1 MFLFSFIVTVWQ
13 FKGDQSVIV
22 MKLFNVLVIII
33 CYIVIDLIYWRDIK
47 KTAVVFG
54 VTLLIL
60 LFLAYHTV
68 LSVISFFAL
77 SLLTV
82 SLLYRIGMTVI
93 GAVQKTGTESPYKYV
108 KVRFIFNCKI

>member
-1 MFLFSFIVTVWQ
+1 
-13 FKGDQSVIV
+13 
-22 MKLFNVLVIII
+22 MKLIREVTLQAYYMCQI
-33 CYIVIDLIYWRDIK
+33 CKHSDLDFEFSLVIDLIYWRDIK

-54 VTLLIL
+54 IKLLIL
-60 LFLAYHTV
+60 LFLAYHSV

-93 GAVQKTGTESPYKYV
+93 GAVQKTGTGSPYKYV
-108 KVRFIFNCKI
+108 EYS

>member
-1 MFLFSFIVTVWQ
+1 
-13 FKGDQSVIV
+13 
-22 MKLFNVLVIII
+22 
-33 CYIVIDLIYWRDIK
+33 LIYWRDIK

-54 VTLLIL
+54 TKLLVL
-60 LFLAYHTV
+60 LFLAYHSV

-93 GAVQKTGTESPYKYV
+93 GAVQKTGTGSPYKYV
-108 KVRFIFNCKI
+108 EFKYSCEFLFFQCSLLAEMFQCETHKY

>member
-1 MFLFSFIVTVWQ
+1 ML
-13 FKGDQSVIV
+13 
-22 MKLFNVLVIII
+22 
-33 CYIVIDLIYWRDIK
+33 YIVIDLIYWRDIK